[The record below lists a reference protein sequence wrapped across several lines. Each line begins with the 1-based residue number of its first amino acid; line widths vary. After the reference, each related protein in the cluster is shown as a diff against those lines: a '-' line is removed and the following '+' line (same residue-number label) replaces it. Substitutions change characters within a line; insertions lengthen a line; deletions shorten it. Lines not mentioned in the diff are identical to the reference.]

1 MSCDLSVVTGIQYK
15 LRKDIIMNN
24 YTAAIAS
31 FVRFD
36 VVVFNTLEYAMKKD
50 TYDVNAYKA
59 RKEIITTEIN
69 QNTPLKN
76 CCANSGEAGENLL
89 KKINELLDTIY
100 SENSTIVKVSQ
111 DGQELRV
118 DYSQAITIFE
128 TVMPIHDEMRKIIAA
143 HVQAA
148 TKEEKMDEPTV
159 LDVINKEEYFYRGL
173 VNMLMLEELDHQFA
187 EYNKARQEAKGGITA
202 QSNFIQNDINRLV
215 TLFRTC
221 RDNAM
226 IRSADYYEVID
237 PLFALIEMTGGR
249 RDLPQG
255 KNFGDVFIDVKKVAR
270 EKVQK
275 WEEAWKVAYEPFMKH
290 FAEEIQ
296 KMQGKNPVEA

>member
-1 MSCDLSVVTGIQYK
+1 
-15 LRKDIIMNN
+15 MNN

-31 FVRFD
+31 FIRFD

-59 RKEIITTEIN
+59 RKEIITTEIT

-76 CCANSGEAGENLL
+76 CCEHSGEAGENLL
-89 KKINELLDTIY
+89 KKINELLDVIY

-111 DGQELRV
+111 DGAELRV

-128 TVMPIHDEMRKIIAA
+128 TVLPIHEEIRKIIAA
-143 HVQAA
+143 HVSAA
-148 TKEEKMDEPTV
+148 AKAEQYDEPTFP
-159 LDVINKEEYFYRGL
+159 DVIVKEEFFYRGL

-215 TLFRTC
+215 KLFQFSRE
-221 RDNAM
+221 NAQV
-226 IRSADYYEVID
+226 RSAEYYEVID

-255 KNFGDVFIDVKKVAR
+255 KNFGDMFVEVKKISR
-270 EKVQK
+270 EHTAK
-275 WEEAWKVAYEPFMKH
+275 WEEAWKGVYEPFMKH
-290 FAEEIQ
+290 FTEEVQ
-296 KMQGKNPVEA
+296 KMQENNSVKA

>member
-1 MSCDLSVVTGIQYK
+1 
-15 LRKDIIMNN
+15 MNN

-31 FVRFD
+31 FIRFD

-50 TYDVNAYKA
+50 KYEVEAFKA

-76 CCANSGEAGENLL
+76 CCENSGDAGKNLIE
-89 KKINELLDTIY
+89 KIKELLAEVY
-100 SENSTIVKVSQ
+100 SEDSTIVKVSQ
-111 DGQELRV
+111 DGTELRV
-118 DYSQAITIFE
+118 DYSQAIKVFE
-128 TVMPIHDEMRKIIAA
+128 LVLPIHEEVRKIIAA

-148 TKEEKMDEPTV
+148 QKEEKFDEPTFMDV
-159 LDVINKEEYFYRGL
+159 LNKEEYFYRGL

-215 TLFRTC
+215 KQFHFV
-221 RDNAM
+221 RDNAVA
-226 IRSADYYEVID
+226 RNAEYYEVVD

-249 RDLPQG
+249 RDLPAG
-255 KNFGDVFIDVKKVAR
+255 KNFGDMFISVKSIAR
-270 EKVQK
+270 EKTAK
-275 WEEAWKVAYEPFMKH
+275 WEGEWKPVYEAFMKH
-290 FAEEIQ
+290 FTEEVQ
-296 KMQGKNPVEA
+296 KMQQGSKGAQA

>member
-1 MSCDLSVVTGIQYK
+1 MSCDLSVVTGIQIK

-31 FVRFD
+31 FIRFD
-36 VVVFNTLEYAMKKD
+36 VVVFNTLEYAMKKES
-50 TYDVNAYKA
+50 YDVNAYKA
-59 RKEIITTEIN
+59 RKEIITTEIT

-76 CCANSGEAGENLL
+76 CCEHSGEAGENLL
-89 KKINELLDTIY
+89 KKINELLSSIY
-100 SENSTIVKVSQ
+100 SEDSTIVKVSQ

-118 DYSQAITIFE
+118 DYSKAITIFE
-128 TVMPIHDEMRKIIAA
+128 AVMPIHEEVRKIISA
-143 HVQAA
+143 HVSAA
-148 TKEEKMDEPTV
+148 VKEEKYDEPSFQ
-159 LDVINKEEYFYRGL
+159 DVIVKEEYFYRGL

-215 TLFRTC
+215 KLFQFSRE
-221 RDNAM
+221 NAAV
-226 IRSADYYEVID
+226 RSADYYEVID

-255 KNFGDVFIDVKKVAR
+255 KNFADMFIATKQICR
-270 EKVQK
+270 ERTAK
-275 WEEAWKVAYEPFMKH
+275 WEEAWKGVYDPFMKH
-290 FAEEIQ
+290 FTEEVQ
-296 KMQGKNPVEA
+296 KMQANNSVKA